1 MAGKDI
7 SPRKESSTD
16 KAPVRLGEIDS
27 SDSSVESEPQQSGS
41 SDGFV
46 LQSFGTAQAEEEV
59 LTEQKEAAKT
69 EKEVLTARKE
79 TSIEKVPV
87 RLGEF
92 GSSENLLVS
101 DTQAVYAQ
109 RRTFLEKAVTGVGVL
124 LGLSVLYP
132 ITQFVVPP
140 KQVKVS
146 ENEKIV
152 ASIDEL
158 PPNSA
163 IIKAF
168 AGDRV
173 FILNFNGELK
183 AMSAVCTH
191 LGCLVQ
197 WKADE
202 SVVFC
207 ACHGARYTTTGEI
220 ISGPQPTPLKKYG
233 VRVEDEQIVLS
244 IV

>member
-1 MAGKDI
+1 M
-7 SPRKESSTD
+7 
-16 KAPVRLGEIDS
+16 
-27 SDSSVESEPQQSGS
+27 
-41 SDGFV
+41 
-46 LQSFGTAQAEEEV
+46 
-59 LTEQKEAAKT
+59 
-69 EKEVLTARKE
+69 
-79 TSIEKVPV
+79 PV

-101 DTQAVYAQ
+101 NKQTLYAQ